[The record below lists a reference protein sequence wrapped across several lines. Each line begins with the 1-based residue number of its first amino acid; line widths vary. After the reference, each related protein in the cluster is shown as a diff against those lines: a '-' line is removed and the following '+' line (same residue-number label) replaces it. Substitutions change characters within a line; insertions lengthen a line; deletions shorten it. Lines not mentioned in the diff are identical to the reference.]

1 MGVNRVDLA
10 SGETLINLQGDTVEP
25 KYLDKG
31 ITAHDASGEPI
42 VGTRESP
49 LIASGSYGENIT
61 WELYN
66 DGKLVVN
73 GNGDMVD
80 FTQSENSNREWY
92 QYRKNVT
99 SVIIGE
105 GITRIGSSAFFGFE
119 NLVCAHLPDGV
130 ISIGTIAFGICRK
143 LVNINIPSSVN
154 AFESGCFN
162 GCNSLNNIKI
172 PDGVTLLS
180 ASIFNNCALENVVIP
195 DSVTR
200 VAPAFSRC
208 SNLKSVV
215 IGKNVTTI
223 IAGAFLQC
231 TSLDSVFYKGTK
243 EEWEAIT
250 IDATKNEALLSATL
264 YCEYDPN
271 AKEEQTKS
279 LDVTE
284 NGSYDILPDSG
295 KVLSKATVNVA
306 VPERYDE
313 GYSIGKQDGYNEGY
327 QASQDSIRLQEK
339 TVTENGDVVADRGY
353 TALSKVTVNVPQKE
367 EQEKTVNIT
376 QNGKTEV
383 TADNG
388 KTLSKVTINTNVA
401 SGESGGYNPLA
412 AFARGEK
419 LSITAEDLAGV
430 TRIADRAFW
439 GWEAIQEL
447 YLPDSV
453 LSIGDYAFSNC
464 VIKRIDLGNGVEDIS
479 EGAFERAFSDEE
491 PFFEI
496 EIPNSVKTIGGWAF
510 CDLPL
515 DSTVIFKGI
524 PDYISP
530 NTFDSFGGS
539 EITIK
544 VPWSEGEVA
553 NAPWASEDSMSIPNI
568 IYNYTED

>member
-49 LIASGSYGENIT
+49 LIDSGSYGENIT

-80 FTQSENSNREWY
+80 FTQSESSNREWY
-92 QYRKNVT
+92 QHRKNVT

-130 ISIGTIAFGICRK
+130 ISIGNIAFGICRK

-154 AFESGCFN
+154 AFELGCFS

-172 PDGVTLLS
+172 PNGVTFLS

-200 VAPAFSRC
+200 VASAFSRC

-215 IGKNVTTI
+215 IGKGVTEI
-223 IAGAFLQC
+223 GSNAFLEC

-250 IDATKNEALLSATL
+250 IDATENEALFSATL

-271 AKEEQTKS
+271 ADTV
-279 LDVTE
+279 DGW
-284 NGSYDILPDSG
+284 N
-295 KVLSKATVNVA
+295 VNVITDGSD
-306 VPERYDE
+306 PEDTTKPTLHF
-313 GYSIGKQDGYNEGY
+313 IF
-327 QASQDSIRLQEK
+327 
-339 TVTENGDVVADRGY
+339 TVG
-353 TALSKVTVNVPQKE
+353 
-367 EQEKTVNIT
+367 
-376 QNGKTEV
+376 
-383 TADNG
+383 
-388 KTLSKVTINTNVA
+388 
-401 SGESGGYNPLA
+401 
-412 AFARGEK
+412 
-419 LSITAEDLAGV
+419 
-430 TRIADRAFW
+430 
-439 GWEAIQEL
+439 
-447 YLPDSV
+447 
-453 LSIGDYAFSNC
+453 
-464 VIKRIDLGNGVEDIS
+464 
-479 EGAFERAFSDEE
+479 
-491 PFFEI
+491 
-496 EIPNSVKTIGGWAF
+496 
-510 CDLPL
+510 
-515 DSTVIFKGI
+515 
-524 PDYISP
+524 
-530 NTFDSFGGS
+530 
-539 EITIK
+539 
-544 VPWSEGEVA
+544 
-553 NAPWASEDSMSIPNI
+553 
-568 IYNYTED
+568 